1 MRVGLDLPVLT
12 ASSREAVLAYAHAA
26 ESLGFDSLWT
36 NSHTV
41 VPVSFEPRYPYSTDG
56 RPVWNATSSWPDAMT
71 TLAFVAA
78 VTERVRL
85 GIAVVPLITTHPIKL
100 AKQAATI
107 DVLSKGRFELGVGGG
122 WLVEEAQALGHP
134 TDHPIARMKETI
146 EILRLAW
153 REPTF
158 SYDGRFWKI
167 PPVGV
172 NPKPLQGE
180 RLPLWIGGHG
190 DAALRVAVEQSA
202 GLFIWVPTAN
212 KLAEWHKKLRE
223 LSATTPLAA
232 SLPLARVEGGRWR
245 EAALAMRDSGAD
257 LLVIGRR
264 WDEGTLSDLERF
276 AKEVLPALAG

>member
-1 MRVGLDLPVLT
+1 
-12 ASSREAVLAYAHAA
+12 VLAHARA
-26 ESLGFDSLWT
+26 VERLGFDSLWM

-41 VPVSFEPRYPYSTDG
+41 VPVTFAANYPYSADG

-71 TLAFVAA
+71 TIAFVAA

-85 GIAVVPLITTHPIKL
+85 GVAVVPVITTHPIRL
-100 AKQAATI
+100 AKEVATI

-122 WLVEEAQALGHP
+122 WLVEEAQALGNP
-134 TDHPIARMKETI
+134 TDHRIARMEETI

-172 NPKPLQGE
+172 NPKPPQGE

-190 DAALRVAVEQSA
+190 DAALRVAVERGA
-202 GLFIWVPTAN
+202 GLFIWMPTAD
-212 KLAEWHKKLRE
+212 KLAEYRGKVRA

-232 SLPLARVEGGRWR
+232 SLPLARVEGGRWL
-245 EAALAMRDSGAD
+245 EAALAMRDAGAD

-264 WDEGTLSDLERF
+264 WDEGALRDLERF
-276 AKEVLPALAG
+276 AKDVLPALA